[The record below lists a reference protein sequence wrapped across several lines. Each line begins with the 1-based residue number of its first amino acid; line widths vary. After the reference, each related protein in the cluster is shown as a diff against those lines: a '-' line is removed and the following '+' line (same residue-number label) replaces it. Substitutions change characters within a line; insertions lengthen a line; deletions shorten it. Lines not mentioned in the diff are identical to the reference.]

1 VLCGGFG
8 LTSVS
13 AQQAEGRLPGYLQAE
28 KFTKSK
34 LDKMLFSTT
43 VDPHWFQQGN
53 NFWFEYKT
61 SEGKFWYVVNPS
73 AKRKELLFDREQ
85 IASQLTEIVQ
95 DPFEARQLPIAE
107 LKAGEDGRTFTFK
120 VVSKAQLEIKTI
132 LIDQIIPNWY
142 GTKWSF
148 EGHTEIPKSGN
159 IACGYF
165 VSTTLRDAGFK
176 LNRYKLAQ
184 LNPLEEAKIMSCG
197 ETITTIKNSSLT
209 ELKKHFLTL
218 KDGIYFIGLDFHVGY
233 ILKEQQNVYIIH
245 SNYINKQGVVKENIE
260 KSKAASSSTYYIVP
274 ISNNQKLIKKWI
286 LNQSLN

>member
-1 VLCGGFG
+1 MKI
-8 LTSVS
+8 T
-13 AQQAEGRLPGYLQAE
+13 LP
-28 KFTKSK
+28 
-34 LDKMLFSTT
+34 LFL
-43 VDPHWFQQGN
+43 
-53 NFWFEYKT
+53 
-61 SEGKFWYVVNPS
+61 
-73 AKRKELLFDREQ
+73 LLFNV
-85 IASQLTEIVQ
+85 TYKEIKSIVIQ
-95 DPFEARQLPIAE
+95 NRITYSNLYITSIE
-107 LKAGEDGRTFTFK
+107 KKK
-120 VVSKAQLEIKTI
+120 VIKKAQLEIKTI

>member
-1 VLCGGFG
+1 MKI
-8 LTSVS
+8 T
-13 AQQAEGRLPGYLQAE
+13 LP
-28 KFTKSK
+28 
-34 LDKMLFSTT
+34 LFL
-43 VDPHWFQQGN
+43 
-53 NFWFEYKT
+53 
-61 SEGKFWYVVNPS
+61 
-73 AKRKELLFDREQ
+73 LLFNVTYKEIKSTVIQNR
-85 IASQLTEIVQ
+85 ITYSNLYTTSTE
-95 DPFEARQLPIAE
+95 
-107 LKAGEDGRTFTFK
+107 KKK
-120 VVSKAQLEIKTI
+120 VIEKAQLEIKSI

-176 LNRYKLAQ
+176 LNRFKLAQ
-184 LNPLEEAKIMSCG
+184 LNPLEEAKSISCG

-233 ILKEQQNVYIIH
+233 ILKEKQNVYIIH

-260 KSKAASSSTYYIVP
+260 KSKAASSTTYYIVP
-274 ISNNQKLIKKWI
+274 ISTNQKLLKKWI
-286 LNQSLN
+286 LNESLN

>member
-1 VLCGGFG
+1 MKII
-8 LTSVS
+8 
-13 AQQAEGRLPGYLQAE
+13 LP
-28 KFTKSK
+28 
-34 LDKMLFSTT
+34 LFL
-43 VDPHWFQQGN
+43 
-53 NFWFEYKT
+53 
-61 SEGKFWYVVNPS
+61 
-73 AKRKELLFDREQ
+73 LLFNV
-85 IASQLTEIVQ
+85 TYKEIKSNV
-95 DPFEARQLPIAE
+95 
-107 LKAGEDGRTFTFK
+107 LKNRITYSNLYTTSIEKKK
-120 VVSKAQLEIKTI
+120 VIEKAQLEIKTI

-184 LNPLEEAKIMSCG
+184 LYPLEEAKIMSCG

>member
-1 VLCGGFG
+1 MKI
-8 LTSVS
+8 T
-13 AQQAEGRLPGYLQAE
+13 LPIFL
-28 KFTKSK
+28 
-34 LDKMLFSTT
+34 
-43 VDPHWFQQGN
+43 
-53 NFWFEYKT
+53 
-61 SEGKFWYVVNPS
+61 
-73 AKRKELLFDREQ
+73 LLFNVTYKEIKSTVIQNR
-85 IASQLTEIVQ
+85 ITYSNLYTTSTE
-95 DPFEARQLPIAE
+95 
-107 LKAGEDGRTFTFK
+107 KKK
-120 VVSKAQLEIKTI
+120 VIEKAQLEIKTI

-176 LNRYKLAQ
+176 LNRFKLAQ
-184 LNPLEEAKIMSCG
+184 LNPLEEAKSISCG

-260 KSKAASSSTYYIVP
+260 KSKAASSSIYYIVP
-274 ISNNQKLIKKWI
+274 ISTNQKLLKKWI
-286 LNQSLN
+286 LNKSLN

>member
-1 VLCGGFG
+1 MKI
-8 LTSVS
+8 T
-13 AQQAEGRLPGYLQAE
+13 LP
-28 KFTKSK
+28 
-34 LDKMLFSTT
+34 LFL
-43 VDPHWFQQGN
+43 
-53 NFWFEYKT
+53 
-61 SEGKFWYVVNPS
+61 
-73 AKRKELLFDREQ
+73 LLFNV
-85 IASQLTEIVQ
+85 TYKEIKSIVIQ
-95 DPFEARQLPIAE
+95 NRITYSNLYTTSIE
-107 LKAGEDGRTFTFK
+107 KKK
-120 VVSKAQLEIKTI
+120 VIEKTQLEIKTI

-184 LNPLEEAKIMSCG
+184 LNPLEEAKIISCG

-260 KSKAASSSTYYIVP
+260 KSKAASSTTYYIVP